1 MKTPPPPPLP
11 PPPPSPRHAMVTAC
25 TLRTS
30 LFSFPWR
37 CLLPARDLCARKRR
51 REEGATQAGSP
62 PFPQSYVL
70 PFAAK
75 RGNMC
80 KYARTYPPMLELE
93 EERSAREKESCRL
106 RRPFLEK
113 KGNSFWAKRREEV
126 GRGKSAKTDPPPLP
140 QTYAHTLSPSCSLR
154 YALFIC
160 RLSRQ
165 ARGRFPLE
173 TEGLLFWSCPLP
185 LQKKSS

>member
-1 MKTPPPPPLP
+1 MISSRPTWSRSSMKTPPPPPLP

-93 EERSAREKESCRL
+93 EERSAREKESRRL
-106 RRPFLEK
+106 RRPFPEK
-113 KGNSFWAKRREEV
+113 RGIVFGRNEGRKWEEE
-126 GRGKSAKTDPPPLP
+126 
-140 QTYAHTLSPSCSLR
+140 
-154 YALFIC
+154 
-160 RLSRQ
+160 SRQ
-165 ARGRFPLE
+165 KMILHLYRKRMHTPFP
-173 TEGLLFWSCPLP
+173 PHAV
-185 LQKKSS
+185 